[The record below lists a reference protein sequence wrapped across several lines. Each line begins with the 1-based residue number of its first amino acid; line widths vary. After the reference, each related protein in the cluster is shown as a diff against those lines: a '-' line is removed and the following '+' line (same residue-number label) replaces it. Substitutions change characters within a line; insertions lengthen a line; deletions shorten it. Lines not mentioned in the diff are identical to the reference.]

1 MEGPTPDQLEIA
13 AHGVTAI
20 LATWL
25 GLTVVTRAG
34 RRPGAAVFGLLCLY
48 LVAWSVSIVV
58 ERLTN
63 DPSTLRSL
71 GAVEDL
77 SAFLLPAG
85 TLHIALTLAVEG
97 RRTLVQQAVL
107 VATYLVC
114 GAMAVAAVLFPDQ
127 KFSVT
132 PPHFELPSISGEFF
146 GWAWIGARVAIF
158 VAALLWIGIA
168 LGGAGRDR
176 ARRRQL
182 VAALATVGVGA
193 LGGVIRFLPGPADS
207 DPWIGVSLVTV
218 AMVLAAYGVFAQG
231 VFLAPEVA
239 GRAFRYSVIT
249 GLAITLYVTGLIG
262 LERLADRAFGIDLPI
277 VTGLALVVTIALFD
291 PIADRMRRLLGG
303 PQGDAASERLLRALG
318 QDILTAQRP
327 ERAIEPAL
335 ARLER
340 TFGLRGTAISDPAGE
355 LVADHGQAPG
365 DDPLALRIPLRA
377 GDEYRGTVTFGPKRS
392 QLPFTQREVE
402 LLSLAAAYVAASLR
416 LAEQHEVQA
425 EALTA
430 LQVERANVA
439 TRETALSDAL
449 TQVSSPTTEGLHI
462 FALGPLRAERNGT
475 PLHQWGG
482 AKAGTRQAEAVFAF
496 LLDRG
501 ERGAA
506 KDEMIELIWPDVDL
520 ERADLAFHRTL
531 GGLRSTLEPGRPGRD
546 RGAAIAFR
554 NDRYRLD
561 PAVVQWSDMTAFEE
575 GVAAGSAASDPIEAV
590 QHLERARSLYR
601 GDYLDDCPFYGDS
614 SFVEERRELLRG
626 RMVDLLLIL
635 SDRYL
640 KRDDRAAAAACL
652 RQANLVAGEEL
663 PTVTAGLT
671 RLGSSA

>member
-1 MEGPTPDQLEIA
+1 MREEREDRTPGQLEIA

-25 GLTVVTRAG
+25 GLTVITRAG
-34 RRPGAAVFGLLCLY
+34 RRPGAAIFGLLCLY

-58 ERLTN
+58 ERLTD

-71 GAVEDL
+71 RAVEDV

-97 RRTLVQQAVL
+97 RRSFLQQAVL
-107 VATYLVC
+107 VTTYLVC
-114 GAMAVAAVLFPDQ
+114 GAMAIGAIFFPDQ
-127 KFSVT
+127 KFAVT
-132 PPHFELPSISGEFF
+132 PPHFEVPGISGEVF
-146 GWAWIGARVAIF
+146 GWAWIAARIAIF
-158 VAALLWIGIA
+158 LAALLWISIA
-168 LGGAGRDR
+168 LGGAGGDR

-182 VAALATVGVGA
+182 VAALATVAMGA

-239 GRAFRYSVIT
+239 VRAFRYSVIT
-249 GLAITLYVTGLIG
+249 GLAITLYVAGLIG
-262 LERLADRAFGIDLPI
+262 LERLADSTFGINLPI

-327 ERAIEPAL
+327 ERSIEPAL

-340 TFGLRGTAISDPAGE
+340 TFGLQGTAISDPAGE
-355 LVADHGQAPG
+355 LVAEHGQPPG

-377 GDEYRGTVTFGPKRS
+377 GDEYRGVVTFGPKRS
-392 QLPFTQREVE
+392 ELPFTQREMD
-402 LLSLAAAYVAASLR
+402 LLSLAAAYLAASLR
-416 LAEQHEVQA
+416 LAEQHETQA

-430 LQVERANVA
+430 LQVERAEVE
-439 TRETALSDAL
+439 TRETALSAAL
-449 TQVSSPTTEGLHI
+449 VQVSGPVAEGLYV
-462 FALGPLRAERNGT
+462 FSLGPLRAERNGT

-496 LLDRG
+496 LFDRG

-531 GGLRSTLEPGRPGRD
+531 GGLRSTLPGSGGRAVERCDLLRGGGGGRERRIRPDRGGPAPGTRTLPVSRRLPRRLPVLRRLILR
-546 RGAAIAFR
+546 RGAARAPAR
-554 NDRYRLD
+554 PDGRPAPD
-561 PAVVQWSDMTAFEE
+561 PER
-575 GVAAGSAASDPIEAV
+575 PIPAT
-590 QHLERARSLYR
+590 L
-601 GDYLDDCPFYGDS
+601 
-614 SFVEERRELLRG
+614 
-626 RMVDLLLIL
+626 
-635 SDRYL
+635 
-640 KRDDRAAAAACL
+640 
-652 RQANLVAGEEL
+652 
-663 PTVTAGLT
+663 
-671 RLGSSA
+671 